1 MRFVV
6 TGGAGFIG
14 SNTVDELV
22 RRGHSVVVLDDLSSG
37 KEENLA
43 DVRNK
48 ITLIKGSITD
58 IEVVRKA
65 MHEAEYVL
73 HLAARTSVPKSVK
86 DPVETNKVNIDG
98 TLNVLVAARD
108 AKVKRVVFAASS
120 SAYGET
126 PTLPKVETMVPQP
139 ISPYGVTKF
148 VGELYAQTFGRC
160 YGLDNVS
167 LRYFNIFGPRQ
178 DPSSPYSGVLAKFCS
193 AFLEGTQPVI
203 FGDGEQTRDFTY
215 VENAVQANLLACEA
229 PSASGKVFNVG
240 VGGRF
245 SLNQT
250 IALLNQISGK
260 NLEPKYEP
268 ARDGDIRDSQADIS
282 QARELLAYDPQVTF
296 EEGLRQTFAWYQAA
310 ESKLQTETLN
320 TSAPAAPSPS
330 AVKP

>member
-1 MRFVV
+1 MRYLV

-48 ITLIKGSITD
+48 ITYIKGSITD

-73 HLAARTSVPKSVK
+73 HLAARTSVPRSVK
-86 DPVETNKVNIDG
+86 DPIDTNKINIDG
-98 TLNVLVAARD
+98 TLNVLVAAKEL
-108 AKVKRVVFAASS
+108 KVKRLVFAASS

-126 PTLPKVETMVPQP
+126 PTLPKVETMQPQP
-139 ISPYGVTKF
+139 ISPYGVTKY
-148 VGELYAQTFGRC
+148 VGELYGQAFGRC
-160 YGLDNVS
+160 YGLENVA

-178 DPSSPYSGVLAKFCS
+178 DPGSPYSGVLAKFCA
-193 AFLEGTQPVI
+193 AFLEETQPVV

-229 PSASGKVFNVG
+229 PNVSGRVFNVG
-240 VGGRF
+240 VGARV
-245 SLNQT
+245 SLNDV
-250 IALLNQISGK
+250 LRELGK
-260 NLEPKYEP
+260 ITGKTLVAKYEP
-268 ARDGDIRDSQADIS
+268 PRDGDIRDSLADIS
-282 QARELLAYDPQVTF
+282 QAREFLGYDPQVTF
-296 EEGLRQTFAWYQAA
+296 ENGLARTFEWYRATQTKAA
-310 ESKLQTETLN
+310 AKAEK
-320 TSAPAAPSPS
+320 
-330 AVKP
+330 

>member
-43 DVRNK
+43 ESRNK
-48 ITLIKGSITD
+48 ITFIKGSITD

-65 MHEAEYVL
+65 MHEAECVV
-73 HLAARTSVPKSVK
+73 HLAARTSVPRSVK
-86 DPVETNKVNIDG
+86 DPIETNRINIDG

-120 SAYGET
+120 SAYGESG
-126 PTLPKVETMVPQP
+126 TLPKVETMEPQP
-139 ISPYGVTKF
+139 ISPYGLTKY
-148 VGELYAQTFGRC
+148 VGELYAQAFGRC
-160 YGLDNVS
+160 YGLENLS

-178 DPSSPYSGVLAKFCS
+178 DPSSPYSGVLAKFCT
-193 AFLEGTQPVI
+193 AFLEDTQPVI

-229 PSASGKVFNVG
+229 PHASGKVFNIG
-240 VGGRF
+240 VGERF

-250 IALLNQISGK
+250 VALLCKISGK
-260 NLEPKYEP
+260 NLEAKYDPPRE
-268 ARDGDIRDSQADIS
+268 GDIRDSQADIS
-282 QARELLAYDPQVTF
+282 QAREFLGYEPKVGF
-296 EEGLRQTFAWYQAA
+296 EEGLRRTFEWYRAMQEKASTPA
-310 ESKLQTETLN
+310 PEPPPAPA
-320 TSAPAAPSPS
+320 SAPA
-330 AVKP
+330 KP

>member
-1 MRFVV
+1 MRYLV

-43 DVRNK
+43 EVRNK

-65 MHEAEYVL
+65 MQDAEYVL

-86 DPVETNKVNIDG
+86 DPIETNRINIDG

-126 PTLPKVETMVPQP
+126 PTLPKIETMEPQP

-193 AFLEGTQPVI
+193 AFLEDTAPVI

-250 IALLNQISGK
+250 VALLNKISGK
-260 NLEPKYEP
+260 SLDPKYEP
-268 ARDGDIRDSQADIS
+268 GRDGDIRDSQADIS
-282 QARELLAYDPQVTF
+282 EACEFLGYDPPVAF
-296 EEGLRQTFAWYQAA
+296 EEGLRRTFDWYQATQEKA
-310 ESKLQTETLN
+310 KSSPE
-320 TSAPAAPSPS
+320 SAPVPAAAP
-330 AVKP
+330 VKS